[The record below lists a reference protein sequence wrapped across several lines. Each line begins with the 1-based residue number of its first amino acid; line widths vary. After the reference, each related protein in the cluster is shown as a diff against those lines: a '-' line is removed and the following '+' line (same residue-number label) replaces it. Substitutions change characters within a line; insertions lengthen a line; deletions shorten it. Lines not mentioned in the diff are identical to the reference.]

1 MTDFI
6 EIHDPIIIDERR
18 VSFPLSFSK
27 KLKKYFLSNVL
38 FFEYEKK
45 IHNEQNGILY
55 IPAVASIFTIAW
67 ALGADIFVKRLD
79 KTYLKSLYT
88 VGRILKDWY
97 PDFSSS
103 RLFVDDVVS
112 NKFSSTGYGLLF
124 TGGIDSTSSYI
135 RHRDKKPHLITLMGE
150 GADIQAENKKLVE
163 DITNFSR
170 MEKVKV
176 SFIKTNME
184 SVINRQLLYEEFGL
198 HWWLNVG
205 YGLMLTSVCAPITQ
219 IEDIKTL
226 LIASSGCT
234 ESFRYPFGSHPM
246 LDNNISWA
254 DVNVIHD
261 SYEIARQDKI
271 KIFLKKYIEETGRQP
286 KIRVCT
292 RQSSENCG
300 QCEKCFRT
308 ILGLLVGGIDPK
320 KSGFKNFDAK
330 TLDLIR
336 DGFAKNRLVKRD
348 NPIERRGQL
357 YIRMAEIFLW
367 QDIQEHISEEMI
379 DNSTIGNFFKWFK
392 NIDIENYSQKTNL
405 SLIPHFL
412 FSSLAQTLAPF
423 NSYLPESLRVVNRQL
438 AKTLSKRK

>member
-1 MTDFI
+1 
-6 EIHDPIIIDERR
+6 
-18 VSFPLSFSK
+18 
-27 KLKKYFLSNVL
+27 
-38 FFEYEKK
+38 
-45 IHNEQNGILY
+45 
-55 IPAVASIFTIAW
+55 
-67 ALGADIFVKRLD
+67 
-79 KTYLKSLYT
+79 
-88 VGRILKDWY
+88 
-97 PDFSSS
+97 
-103 RLFVDDVVS
+103 
-112 NKFSSTGYGLLF
+112 
-124 TGGIDSTSSYI
+124 
-135 RHRDKKPHLITLMGE
+135 
-150 GADIQAENKKLVE
+150 
-163 DITNFSR
+163 
-170 MEKVKV
+170 
-176 SFIKTNME
+176 
-184 SVINRQLLYEEFGL
+184 
-198 HWWLNVG
+198 
-205 YGLMLTSVCAPITQ
+205 
-219 IEDIKTL
+219 
-226 LIASSGCT
+226 
-234 ESFRYPFGSHPM
+234 M